1 MSPREES
8 VLSRRLSL
16 RSPGGCGQD
25 PPTRHL
31 PGQSKPGSLHRR
43 GPAGY
48 RRPSA
53 SGSGS
58 CSSLPA
64 SPAARRRQ
72 QPAATLKRRPTPRP
86 GAVTRLD
93 TEAKPP
99 PGLVS
104 RGQYRRLG
112 DLTPE
117 EQRSVL
123 ALIRGQEEAVV
134 TVASGE
140 HQVIITRA
148 AASLT
153 SDPLSSAAGER
164 RRARAGRGKARAS
177 SLPDVLEEDSISVK
191 SLTAET

>member
-72 QPAATLKRRPTPRP
+72 PAATLKRRPTPRP
-86 GAVTRLD
+86 GAV